1 MEFDPYSHEFFN
13 DPYEIYRHLRDEA
26 PVYHN
31 EKRGFYALSRFQ
43 DVVDASVDFRTF
55 SSAKGILIE
64 DLPEAYLKA
73 SPMMIM
79 MDPPHSTRLRKLISK
94 SFTPQRAWDFE
105 PEIRER
111 AQRIVG
117 ELVERGSCDF
127 VKDYAAVL
135 PMEIISSLLGVP
147 DEDRVSV
154 RERIDISLT
163 REPGNPVPPPAAMQ
177 AMADTNAYFTDLIE
191 EKRRRP
197 KEDLISHLLAAE
209 IEDDD
214 GGKRKLTQQELLGFA
229 GLVAGGGNETV
240 TKLLGSAIVLFSRH
254 PEARAEMV
262 SDPFRIPDGVEEAL
276 RYWPPSH
283 IQGRSATRDV
293 ELHGC
298 VIPKGSRVLLLTAAA
313 CRDEREFEDPDRF
326 DMDREIPIQ
335 LALGH
340 GVHKCLGSYL
350 ARLEAC
356 VAFEEF
362 FERIPNY
369 EIDEENCERVHMT
382 NVAGYASVPIRW

>member
-1 MEFDPYSHEFFN
+1 
-13 DPYEIYRHLRDEA
+13 
-26 PVYHN
+26 
-31 EKRGFYALSRFQ
+31 
-43 DVVDASVDFRTF
+43 
-55 SSAKGILIE
+55 
-64 DLPEAYLKA
+64 
-73 SPMMIM
+73 
-79 MDPPHSTRLRKLISK
+79 
-94 SFTPQRAWDFE
+94 
-105 PEIRER
+105 
-111 AQRIVG
+111 
-117 ELVERGSCDF
+117 
-127 VKDYAAVL
+127 
-135 PMEIISSLLGVP
+135 
-147 DEDRVSV
+147 
-154 RERIDISLT
+154 
-163 REPGNPVPPPAAMQ
+163 
-177 AMADTNAYFTDLIE
+177 
-191 EKRRRP
+191 
-197 KEDLISHLLAAE
+197 
-209 IEDDD
+209 
-214 GGKRKLTQQELLGFA
+214 
-229 GLVAGGGNETV
+229 
-240 TKLLGSAIVLFSRH
+240 
-254 PEARAEMV
+254 MV